1 MERLSSCQSDNSIIY
16 HKPQGIQKSQIRVTY
31 KGGGRMAEEKYKKFY
46 AELELYERSGVS
58 MRLDNYPAS
67 PMQIVTAHMVR
78 EDQSYMRDYVWDE
91 KGHVKEL
98 AFHNIRNS

>member
-1 MERLSSCQSDNSIIY
+1 MEKLSSCQSDEPIIY
-16 HKPQGIQKSQIRVTY
+16 HKPQGMRKSQIRVTY
-31 KGGGRMAEEKYKKFY
+31 KGGGHMAEEKYKKFF

-98 AFHNIRNS
+98 AFHNIRNH